1 MAVMNDR
8 PHNPAPSPQRRR
20 LLNLGIALP
29 AAMLSTGEAW
39 AQPASA
45 AAEEAKA
52 PPLPALGSLLRVP
65 PVTLLDG
72 QPFDPPARGRPL
84 LIYWWASTCPFC
96 ALQSPSME
104 TFWHQHRNR
113 IDFLGLSIDRN
124 AELASQYLR
133 SRGYTFPSAWA
144 SPVWRQRFPKPR
156 GLPITLLLD
165 AAGKVLAAERGQMFP
180 EDIEALAG
188 LVA

>member
-1 MAVMNDR
+1 MPVMN
-8 PHNPAPSPQRRR
+8 PLPVISAPSSSRRR
-20 LLNLGIALP
+20 LLKFGLVLPGAVLGTSAV
-29 AAMLSTGEAW
+29 W

-52 PPLPALGSLLRVP
+52 PPLPALGSVLRVP

-72 QPFDPPARGRPL
+72 QSFDASARGRPL
-84 LIYWWASTCPFC
+84 LIYWWASICPFC
-96 ALQSPSME
+96 ALQSPGME
-104 TFWHQHRNR
+104 AFWRGQRHR

-133 SRGYTFPSAWA
+133 SRGYTFPSAWTSA
-144 SPVWRQRFPKPR
+144 SWRQRFPKPQ

-165 AAGKVLAAERGQMFP
+165 AGGRVLAAERGQMFP
-180 EDIEALAG
+180 EDIEALAD